1 MRPFERKRKPIS
13 GETAVS
19 IKLRVDSGCFHRE
32 HSPRAYE
39 IIDAKLRTLGNTET
53 EFAFQEHETGPEILA
68 YVVVGLGLL
77 KEIIGLVTAINQ
89 S

>member
-1 MRPFERKRKPIS
+1 VDTAWPNEFRERMRPFERKRKPIS

-39 IIDAKLRTLGNTET
+39 IIDAK
-53 EFAFQEHETGPEILA
+53 A
-68 YVVVGLGLL
+68 
-77 KEIIGLVTAINQ
+77 
-89 S
+89 